1 MDVLQAVMA
10 IGDGSNDAPMVEKVG
25 LGIAMANGVTETK
38 DAAHAIVA
46 SNDEDGVAEAI
57 ERFIL

>member
-1 MDVLQAVMA
+1 MA